1 MRAAAKRGAQ
11 PDPFHGPPRS
21 GGMSMRARFVVAAF
35 LVAFAAPAFS
45 QENYRVD
52 PLHTTTTFSVSHLG
66 LSLQRGSFGRTTGT
80 VILDRAAKK
89 GSIDVAID
97 ATSVTS
103 GSPSRETLLRGEDY
117 FNIAQFPSITFRST
131 NLKFDGDRLVGAE
144 GEVTIRGW
152 TKPVT
157 IAVADFKCAIHPATK
172 KPACGAEVTA
182 SVKRSEFGMTKN
194 QPSTGDDV
202 NIAVAIEGIQQSR
215 GPVHMS

>member
-1 MRAAAKRGAQ
+1 
-11 PDPFHGPPRS
+11 
-21 GGMSMRARFVVAAF
+21 MRARFVVAAF

-144 GEVTIRGW
+144 GEVTIRGV

-157 IAVADFKCAIHPATK
+157 LSVADFKCAIHPATK

-182 SVKRSEFGMTKN
+182 SVKRSDFGMTKN

-202 NIAVAIEGIQQSR
+202 NIAVAIEGIQQ
-215 GPVHMS
+215 